1 MTPPAPP
8 RFSITTV
15 CPRFSDSAGTTL
27 RVTMSVPPPGAAGTT
42 RRIGRVGYCAHAG
55 AWSPETSASSAM
67 NRVTAHLAGDHV
79 AGPRADVVEVE
90 LPVTVLLLGPAR
102 DQRSP
107 LPEFSGSGEDACLG
121 GALDDDLEPDF
132 FHRAL
137 RQRRVLE
144 AGDPLAADLHGR
156 LDVLRTIV
164 PDFLDH
170 VLESRLVVARQD
182 DLVACV
188 VHVDL
193 VQYRGHGDPLLD
205 SGGRKKRLCGRR
217 TAVAHEILR

>member
-42 RRIGRVGYCAHAG
+42 RRIGRVGYCAHAD
-55 AWSPETSASSAM
+55 AWSPETSVSSAM
-67 NRVTAHLAGDHV
+67 NLVTAHLPRKSRRVRRPGVQPLARDAV
-79 AGPRADVVEVE
+79 AGSRAHVVEVD
-90 LPVTVLLLGPAR
+90 LPVTVFLLGPAR

-121 GALDDDLEPDF
+121 GALDNDLEPDF

-144 AGDPLAADLHGR
+144 EIGR
-156 LDVLRTIV
+156 
-164 PDFLDH
+164 
-170 VLESRLVVARQD
+170 
-182 DLVACV
+182 
-188 VHVDL
+188 
-193 VQYRGHGDPLLD
+193 
-205 SGGRKKRLCGRR
+205 
-217 TAVAHEILR
+217 

>member
-42 RRIGRVGYCAHAG
+42 RRIGRAGYCAHAG

-79 AGPRADVVEVE
+79 AGSRADVVEVE
-90 LPVTVLLLGPAR
+90 LPDPVFLFGPAG

-107 LPEFSGSGEDACLG
+107 FPEFSGPREHACLG
-121 GALDDDLEPDF
+121 GALDDDLVPDF

-137 RQRRVLE
+137 RQGRVLE
-144 AGDPLAADLHGR
+144 AGDPLAADFHGH
-156 LDVLRTIV
+156 LNVLRAFL
-164 PDFLDH
+164 PHFLDH
-170 VLESRLVVARQD
+170 VPESRLVIARQD
-182 DLVACV
+182 DLVACI

-193 VQYRGHGDPLLD
+193 VQYRGHIPL
-205 SGGRKKRLCGRR
+205 
-217 TAVAHEILR
+217 A

>member
-1 MTPPAPP
+1 MMPPAPP
-8 RFSITTV
+8 RFSISTF

-42 RRIGRVGYCAHAG
+42 SRIGRAGYCAHAG

-90 LPVTVLLLGPAR
+90 LPVTVFLLGPAR
-102 DQRSP
+102 DQRSA
-107 LPEFSGSGEDACLG
+107 LPEFSGPGEDACFC
-121 GALDDDLEPDF
+121 GALDDDLVPNF

-144 AGDPLAADLHGR
+144 AGDPLTPDFHGR
-156 LDVLRTIV
+156 LDVLRAFL
-164 PDFLDH
+164 PHLLDH
-170 VLESRLVVARQD
+170 VLESRLVIAGQD

-193 VQYRGHGDPLLD
+193 VQYRGHIPL
-205 SGGRKKRLCGRR
+205 
-217 TAVAHEILR
+217 A